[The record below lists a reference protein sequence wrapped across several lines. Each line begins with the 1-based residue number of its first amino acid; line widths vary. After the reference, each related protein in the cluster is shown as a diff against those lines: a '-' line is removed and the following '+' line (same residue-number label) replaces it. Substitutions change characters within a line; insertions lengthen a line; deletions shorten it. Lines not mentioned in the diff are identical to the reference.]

1 MSEGKLR
8 AAVIGAGVG
17 GGHGYAYARAPEY
30 EFVAVCD
37 INPEVLARFYERA
50 EIERGSVAE
59 YADYRAML
67 ERERLDVV
75 SVATPDHLH
84 VGPVCDA
91 VAAGVRGIFCEKPL
105 ATTAEDADRIID
117 ALARHN
123 AVLSVDHTR
132 SWLPSYQAVR
142 ARPSAAA
149 RSAA

>member
-1 MSEGKLR
+1 MAEDKLR

-30 EFVAVCD
+30 EFAAVCD

-59 YADYRAML
+59 YSDYREML

-84 VGPVCDA
+84 ADPVCDA
-91 VAAGVRGIFCEKPL
+91 VAAGVRGIFCREATGDHGARTPTASSTRSP
-105 ATTAEDADRIID
+105 ATTRCCRWIT
-117 ALARHN
+117 R
-123 AVLSVDHTR
+123 AVGC
-132 SWLPSYQAVR
+132 LPIR
-142 ARPSAAA
+142 PCARPFAAA
-149 RSAA
+149 RSAV